1 MPGRIVPLVTGEIY
15 HVFNRGIDRRLTFN
29 HKYEY
34 ERAIRTI
41 SFYRFCQTALKLS
54 RFLSLSFKRQ
64 QEFLKTLGAARPLV
78 SVICYCLMPNHFHLL
93 LRQETDGAISRY
105 LSNFQNSYTR
115 YFNVSNE
122 RDGPLFMDQFKAVR
136 IESEAQLVHVSRYIH
151 LNPHTAFLTK
161 TEKELELYPWSS
173 FREYISGGAIVESEI
188 VLGLFAGSDSYR
200 QFVFD
205 NADYQ
210 RKLKMI
216 EHLAFE

>member
-1 MPGRIVPLVTGEIY
+1 M
-15 HVFNRGIDRRLTFN
+15 
-29 HKYEY
+29 
-34 ERAIRTI
+34 
-41 SFYRFCQTALKLS
+41 
-54 RFLSLSFKRQ
+54 
-64 QEFLKTLGAARPLV
+64 GAARPLV
-78 SVICYCLMPNHFHLL
+78 SIIGFCLMPNHFHLL
-93 LRQETDGAISRY
+93 LRQETDGAISKY

-115 YFNVSNE
+115 YFNISNE
-122 RDGPLFMDQFKAVR
+122 RDGSLFMDQFKAVR

-173 FREYISGGAIVESEI
+173 FREYLNGGVIVESEI
-188 VLGLFAGSDSYR
+188 VLGLFAGRESYR
-200 QFVFD
+200 KFVFD